1 MNTQYLHS
9 KAKAWHAGEASGHD
23 FAHVA
28 RVVSNAEKILRA
40 YPEADREVVIAAA
53 LLHDVADHKL
63 IPPQK
68 KAETLEMMRQWLV
81 QAGAQQGQIDLVLLI
96 CTNLSFSTTQ
106 TNLPLPLEG
115 LIVQDADRLDAIG
128 AIGIARA
135 FTYGG
140 AHNREIYREG
150 SKDNTISHFYEK
162 LLLIKDRMNT
172 RAGRRIA
179 RQRHRFLE
187 SFFRNFSR
195 RCGCKRKKRSLPPQ
209 KKKRPALSRRPKS

>member
-115 LIVQDADRLDAIG
+115 LIVQDADRLDALG
-128 AIGIARA
+128 AIGIARTFA
-135 FTYGG
+135 YGG
-140 AHNREIYREG
+140 SHNRAIYDPELPPRVAMNQAQYY
-150 SKDNTISHFYEK
+150 SSNSTSLNHFYEK
-162 LLLIKDRMNT
+162 LFLLEGMMNT
-172 RAGRRIA
+172 ETGKAIA
-179 RQRHRFLE
+179 RKRTQYMQQFVDEFLNE
-187 SFFRNFSR
+187 WD
-195 RCGCKRKKRSLPPQ
+195 GLDK
-209 KKKRPALSRRPKS
+209 